1 MTGNHW
7 MRIFVWG
14 LCIWAA
20 AGGRLAA
27 QEWAQVQKVLLQKGS
42 AMANNLAKSR
52 KDLSRAY
59 DALDAIAPYV
69 HYASHDVLPW
79 SFRVLPHQDNGLEQ
93 AAVLR
98 NNRLELASRLLF
110 EHAIRRLRAHRA
122 DIKAHL
128 QYARSADLV
137 SLIPAEAKFIFLGE
151 VHHQP
156 AIEKQILYILAHYRK
171 KYPERKIMVLTEFV
185 LDTDV
190 SLLPREMDQR
200 VTSKRA
206 FFDLLMKW
214 RIPIFGLEEPAARA
228 DAGEEIF
235 SETGNPTF
243 LSATALSVQTR
254 NRHWIKQIQAMHE
267 SYPDMI
273 FFIYAGL
280 GHTEYNFPAAVSAAF
295 NPKETFAMDF
305 FVGKRLRFT
314 PFDRAF
320 SGVFSGPG
328 VWYWKDPRYARLA
341 GFDVSVV
348 LPARK

>member
-1 MTGNHW
+1 MKGSNW

-20 AGGRLAA
+20 SGGRLAA

-206 FFDLLMKW
+206 FFDLLMK
-214 RIPIFGLEEPAARA
+214 
-228 DAGEEIF
+228 
-235 SETGNPTF
+235 
-243 LSATALSVQTR
+243 
-254 NRHWIKQIQAMHE
+254 K
-267 SYPDMI
+267 
-273 FFIYAGL
+273 
-280 GHTEYNFPAAVSAAF
+280 
-295 NPKETFAMDF
+295 
-305 FVGKRLRFT
+305 
-314 PFDRAF
+314 
-320 SGVFSGPG
+320 
-328 VWYWKDPRYARLA
+328 
-341 GFDVSVV
+341 
-348 LPARK
+348 